1 MDPFR
6 IVAVVLDEHSVATRD
21 PMIARE
27 RQQAIYDLLVQ
38 NHFKPFNSPGGP
50 YRLILSVK
58 ENRLHFDIRLAHDRH
73 VPHGQII
80 LALSPLRRVIRD
92 YFLVCENHRDA
103 VRTSPLQQIET
114 LDMGRRALHD
124 EGATLLRQRL
134 EGKIAI
140 DFETARRHYLDA
152 IRLNPRYA
160 DAYFNLALLCER
172 NNDLLQAVGYW
183 QSYLKLDST
192 SSWASAARKQ
202 LERLKKAVRSK

>member
-1 MDPFR
+1 MDSFR
-6 IVAVVLDEHSVATRD
+6 IVAVILDEQSVATRD

-27 RQQAIYDLLVQ
+27 REQAIYDLLVK
-38 NHFKPFNSPGGP
+38 NHFEPFNSPGGP
-50 YRLILSVK
+50 YRLLLSVK

-124 EGATLLRQRL
+124 EGSELLRQRL
-134 EGKIAI
+134 EGKITI
-140 DFETARRHYLDA
+140 DFDTARRLFTLICALHLKVWDA
-152 IRLNPRYA
+152 
-160 DAYFNLALLCER
+160 
-172 NNDLLQAVGYW
+172 
-183 QSYLKLDST
+183 T
-192 SSWASAARKQ
+192 
-202 LERLKKAVRSK
+202 